1 MQYDLVIK
9 RTLREAQGILWAN
22 LPPASN
28 LPDPRAEKTAHS
40 MTSRAPLGLCCE
52 WPLMMSVKAAAAFER
67 YLNKNV
73 G

>member
-1 MQYDLVIK
+1 
-9 RTLREAQGILWAN
+9 
-22 LPPASN
+22 
-28 LPDPRAEKTAHS
+28 